1 MTTNRRPSIRY
12 INEDEETP
20 NPLTFNSLERGDIES
35 FQKNNS
41 FVYNSRDDMYR
52 IDSMNRTKRLDSNL
66 DQIDEEIDTSYQIAK
81 EEKENE
87 LPSGNVIF
95 ANLINLNFKEKKLYP
110 LYIIMF
116 SYLLFCIIELIFG
129 YYSRSLIL
137 MADAAHYFSESF
149 CFGIFIISI
158 YTSRQRATNYM
169 SFGFHRG
176 EIIGVLVRGTFLL
189 GFSFWLIFYAV
200 LGFIHKE
207 LSNGLIIIIIGVIST
222 LFNLIMG
229 LVLIIIGI
237 SNDITFSEK
246 DNICNHHHSED
257 ELNCNSIRRSFTRV
271 VFKGIQSCIIIMAG
285 VFVYFLPSILYI
297 DPSCSLILTFVL
309 LYNAYNQIEGCIL
322 ILMEAS
328 PLEFDVDQLKNDL
341 MSVQGVIEVHDIH
354 VWSLSIGKISMSCHL
369 TTTDPQNSLILARNL
384 IKKKYNITHTTIQVE
399 LNNNKIKCKGSLH

>member
-12 INEDEETP
+12 FNEDEETP